1 MLTHIYRM
9 PHNIK
14 SFIFLRKALL
24 SVGDD
29 CFFHC
34 FFHIGLFVLCKIIRS
49 GLERL
54 ETKVSKS
61 CKIFIDPIYHL
72 EYSLSVTNV
81 HIKIYPRCRKIYE

>member
-1 MLTHIYRM
+1 M

-14 SFIFLRKALL
+14 SFIFLRNRQFEFCQCGVI
-24 SVGDD
+24 SIV
-29 CFFHC
+29 

-81 HIKIYPRCRKIYE
+81 HIKIYPCCRKIYE